1 MGEFLCECGEIQP
14 PRTSRTGKNFECKKC
29 GRKGVVEMDKDPKT
43 GAVTMR
49 AVVKSGPTVAE
60 APPTFQSAAKDPLE
74 TVLAESEEVVSF
86 EMLSP
91 MEAPVFETVA
101 GSNQG
106 DAPPTV
112 QADAQIALCEC
123 SAELLLSTQDVGRT
137 IQCPACADTM
147 SIELKGRKFR
157 LRLVSG
163 LETTDWKLD
172 EFQ

>member
-1 MGEFLCECGEIQP
+1 MGEFLCACGEIQP

-29 GRKGVVEMDKDPKT
+29 GRKGTVEMDKDPKA
-43 GAVTMR
+43 GAVAMR
-49 AVVKSGPTVAE
+49 PVFTSGPTIPE
-60 APPTFQSAAKDPLE
+60 APPPVTVAAPSE
-74 TVLAESEEVVSF
+74 PAAEGVVSF

-91 MEAPVFETVA
+91 MEAPVFEQVA

-106 DAPPTV
+106 TAVPTV
-112 QADAQIALCEC
+112 QADAQIAPCEC
-123 SAELLLSTQDVGRT
+123 GAELLLSSSDVGRT
-137 IQCPACADTM
+137 IQCPACADTL
-147 SIELKGRKFR
+147 SIELKNGKFR